1 MWGVIA
7 NIWELR
13 INNWE
18 TVESCELGITETMIR
33 CILVPPS
40 ILLAE
45 SAFATSVCS
54 KRFIEFLILVASP
67 TLFYR

>member
-1 MWGVIA
+1 MA
-7 NIWELR
+7 EIWELR
-13 INNWE
+13 VNSWE
-18 TVESCELGITETMIR
+18 MVQSCELGITETMIR

-45 SAFATSVCS
+45 SAFATFVCS
-54 KRFIEFLILVASP
+54 KRFIAFLILVASP